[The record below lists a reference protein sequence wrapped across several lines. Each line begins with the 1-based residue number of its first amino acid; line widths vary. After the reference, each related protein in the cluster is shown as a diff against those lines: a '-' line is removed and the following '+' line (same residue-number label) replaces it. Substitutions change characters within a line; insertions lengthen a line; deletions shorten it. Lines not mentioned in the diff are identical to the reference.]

1 MSKRVKGIFADI
13 VLVSVALIWI
23 VGVDHVPCLKMVG
36 FPLLLLATVLWSNW
50 SPRAEK
56 IFDWID
62 KNL

>member
-13 VLVSVALIWI
+13 VLVIVALIWI
-23 VGVDHVPCLKMVG
+23 VGVDHVPCLNMVG
-36 FPLLLLATVLWSNW
+36 FPLLLLAIVLWSNW

-56 IFDWID
+56 LFDWID

>member
-36 FPLLLLATVLWSNW
+36 FPLLLLSQRVVELV
-50 SPRAEK
+50 AESRK
-56 IFDWID
+56 IIRLDR
-62 KNL
+62 